1 MRKDANVGVLKKIIN
16 SIKQILFKR
25 KFNLLTMIIAV
36 ILITTMILGSLVH
49 FFSLN
54 NTDVIYLSRLVR
66 VKSFIEKFYVKVP
79 IDKEKLYEGA
89 LKGMVDSLGD
99 PHSTYMD
106 KKFYE
111 YFTRSIE
118 GNFVGVGIVF
128 TMKDN
133 KALIIAP
140 IENGPSE
147 KAGVKTGEF
156 IVAVNGKLVSGLN
169 SNDIVALLKGKKD
182 TKVTMTLED
191 KDGKTR
197 DITVVRDTVKIDS
210 VRGKMLEDKIG
221 YIRIASFDETTGE
234 DFEKAYDKLKKDG
247 MKSTI
252 LDLRSNPGGLLSEAV
267 RVAKKIVPKGPIV
280 SEVYNDGTKDVNY
293 SYLKKVEYPLAVLVN
308 GGSASASEIVSG
320 AVKDTKVGEIIGTQ
334 TFGKGTVQTYFP
346 LSSNTGAKITIAKYY
361 TPNNISI
368 DGVGIKPDIIV
379 EAIDDKAE
387 NQLNVAIEYLKK
399 EMNKAKKV
407 NKEKK

>member
-1 MRKDANVGVLKKIIN
+1 MRKDENIGFLKKYTN
-16 SIKQILFKR
+16 SIKQILFKQR
-25 KFNLLTMIIAV
+25 FNLLTMLIAV
-36 ILITTMILGSLVH
+36 FLITTMILGSIVH
-49 FFSLN
+49 FFGLS
-54 NTDVIYLSRLVR
+54 NTDAIYLSRLVR
-66 VKSFIEKFYVKVP
+66 VKSFIENFYVKVP
-79 IDKEKLYEGA
+79 VDKEKLYEGA

-133 KALIIAP
+133 KVLIIAP

-147 KAGVKTGEF
+147 KAGAKTGEF
-156 IVAVNGKLVSGLN
+156 IVAINGKSVSGLN
-169 SNDIVALLKGKKD
+169 SNDIVALLKGEKD
-182 TKVTMTLED
+182 TKVTMTIED
-191 KDGKTR
+191 KNGKTR
-197 DITVVRDTVKIDS
+197 DITVVRDNVKIDS
-210 VRGKMLEDKIG
+210 VRGKMLDDKIG
-221 YIRIASFDETTGE
+221 YIRISSFDETTGE
-234 DFEKAYDKLKKDG
+234 DFEKAYAKLKNAG
-247 MKSTI
+247 MKSTV

-267 RVAKKIVPKGPIV
+267 RVAKELVPEGPIV
-280 SEVYNDGTKDVNY
+280 SEVYNDGTRDVNY
-293 SYLKKVEYPLAVLVN
+293 SYLKKVKYPLAVLVN

-320 AVKDTKVGEIIGTQ
+320 AVKDTKVGKIIGTQ

-368 DGVGIKPDIIV
+368 DGIGIKPDIIV
-379 EAIDDKAE
+379 EAVDDKAE
-387 NQLNVAIEYLKK
+387 NQIDAAIEYLKK
-399 EMNKAKKV
+399 EMNKSKKIDED
-407 NKEKK
+407 K